1 MLYLGSQ
8 VENFRFFDESPKNL
22 PGNEIEDINKINKIL
37 KENFLINNF
46 NTNQQGADQN
56 SALLSSDNSNSCE
69 GNATSYVTVST
80 TFQGPPKETNTSGEA
95 VQKSAQF
102 SISNDLM
109 TDDEKE
115 NNLSY

>member
-8 VENFRFFDESPKNL
+8 VENFRLFDESTNKL
-22 PGNEIEDINKINKIL
+22 PGNEIEDINKINQIL
-37 KENFLINNF
+37 KENFIINNF
-46 NTNQQGADQN
+46 NNNQGADQN

-80 TFQGPPKETNTSGEA
+80 TFQGPPKETNINGAEA
-95 VQKSAQF
+95 VQKSAHF
-102 SISNDLM
+102 FISNDLM

>member
-8 VENFRFFDESPKNL
+8 VEKSA
-22 PGNEIEDINKINKIL
+22 
-37 KENFLINNF
+37 LINEAS
-46 NTNQQGADQN
+46 TNYTPKQTSNETEQIKKIKDLLENSKNITGVEQN

-69 GNATSYVTVST
+69 GNSTSYVTAVST
-80 TFQGPPKETNTSGEA
+80 TFQEVSKDVNLNEEA
-95 VQKSAQF
+95 IKKSANF
-102 SISNDLM
+102 LISNDLL

>member
-8 VENFRFFDESPKNL
+8 VENFALSNESSTNYTSKQTV
-22 PGNEIEDINKINKIL
+22 NETEQINKIKDLLQNSKNITGV
-37 KENFLINNF
+37 E
-46 NTNQQGADQN
+46 QN

-69 GNATSYVTVST
+69 GNSTSYVTAVST
-80 TFQGPPKETNTSGEA
+80 TFQGVSKDINLNEE
-95 VQKSAQF
+95 VIKKSANF
-102 SISNDLM
+102 LISNDLL